1 MKMDTLQSL
10 FLEEL
15 GDLHSAESQLIKA
28 LPKMADAA
36 CHPDLKM
43 AFQDHLRETKNQLQ
57 RIETIFG
64 KMGEKSPGITC
75 KGMKGLIEEG
85 NERAKQKGDKAVI
98 DAGLIGA
105 AQRVEHYEIAGYG
118 CARTYAE
125 MLGQQEA
132 AQMLEQSLQEEKKAD
147 AMLNKLAIQCINP
160 EAAAHA

>member
-1 MKMDTLQSL
+1 MKMENLQSL

-15 GDLHSAESQLIKA
+15 SDLHSAESQLIKA
-28 LPKMADAA
+28 LPKMAKAA
-36 CHPDLKM
+36 CNPDLKR
-43 AFQDHLRETKNQLQ
+43 AFEDHLRETQTQLQ
-57 RIETIFG
+57 RIESILKG
-64 KMGEKSPGITC
+64 MGEENPGKTC

-85 NERAKQKGDKAVI
+85 DERAKEKGDEAVI

-132 AQMLEQSLQEEKKAD
+132 AQLLQQTLDEEKKAD
-147 AMLNKLAIQCINP
+147 AKLNKLAIQCINV
-160 EAAAHA
+160 EAAHA

>member
-1 MKMDTLQSL
+1 MKMETLQSL

-28 LPKMADAA
+28 LPKMAKAA
-36 CHPDLKM
+36 KHPQLKQ
-43 AFQDHLRETKNQLQ
+43 AFESHLAETRTQLE
-57 RIETIFG
+57 RIESILQN
-64 KMGEKSPGITC
+64 MGEKNPGKTC

-85 NERAKQKGDKAVI
+85 DERAGEKGDDAVL

-125 MLGQQEA
+125 MLGEQKA
-132 AQMLEQSLQEEKKAD
+132 ADLLQKSLDEEKKAD
-147 AMLNKLAIQCINP
+147 EKLNKLAIQCINV
-160 EAAAHA
+160 EAAHA

>member
-1 MKMDTLQSL
+1 MKMENLQSL

-28 LPKMADAA
+28 LPKMVKAA
-36 CHPDLKM
+36 CNPDLKQ
-43 AFQDHLRETKNQLQ
+43 AFQDHLQETETQLK
-57 RIETIFG
+57 RIESIFET
-64 KMGEKSPGITC
+64 MGEKNPGKTC

-85 NERAKQKGDKAVI
+85 DERAKEKGDEAVL

-125 MLGQQEA
+125 LLGEEEA
-132 AQMLEQSLQEEKKAD
+132 AQLLQTSLDEEKKAD
-147 AMLNKLAIQCINP
+147 TRLNKLAIQCINV
-160 EAAAHA
+160 EAAHA